1 MKRLP
6 VEDFGALDDNPA
18 MDPVRSNRRF
28 ALAVLLAGGV
38 LLSGAC
44 GWVEWPP
51 SDSSPRPVGRPPA
64 SATPSPGGDLTFV
77 GASAVIAGRG
87 DSVYALSRRHRVPMR
102 AIIEANGLRPPYRLH
117 VGQRIQLPRPRT
129 YVVASGDT
137 LYGISRQYG
146 VDLFTLARANDLK
159 EPYTIRVDQ
168 RLVVPPA
175 VTRVAVAPP
184 AVKTGPPTARATATA
199 KSAPPAVAPRL
210 DRPAPPPTVSGKG
223 FLWPVQGKVLSGFGP
238 KSKGLHNDGI
248 NIAATRGSAVR
259 AAESGVVAYAGN
271 ELRGF
276 GNLLLVKHA
285 GGWVTAYAHNETLL
299 VKAGD
304 KVSKGQSIARVGSTG
319 NVTKPQ
325 LHFELR
331 RGKRAIDPR
340 RHLVASR
347 VSQLRVDN
355 SPISD
360 LY

>member
-1 MKRLP
+1 MAWRS
-6 VEDFGALDDNPA
+6 VEDFRALDDNPA
-18 MDPVRSNRRF
+18 MGSVHSVRRLLIA
-28 ALAVLLAGGV
+28 ALLLGGV
-38 LLSGAC
+38 LLPGAC

-64 SATPSPGGDLTFV
+64 SVAPSPGGNLTFV

-102 AIIEANGLRPPYRLH
+102 TIIEANGLRPPYQLR
-117 VGQRIQLPRPRT
+117 VGQRILLPRPRIH
-129 YVVASGDT
+129 VVASGDT

-146 VDLFTLARANDLK
+146 VDLFTLARANDLG
-159 EPYTIRVDQ
+159 EPYTIRIDQ
-168 RLVVPPA
+168 RLALPSA
-175 VTRVAVAPP
+175 FARVAVAPP
-184 AVKTGPPTARATATA
+184 TVKPGPPTA
-199 KSAPPAVAPRL
+199 KSASPTAAPRPA
-210 DRPAPPPTVSGKG
+210 RPTPPPPVPGKG
-223 FLWPVQGKVLSGFGP
+223 FLWPVRGKVLSGFGP

-248 NIAATRGSAVR
+248 NIAASRGSAVR
-259 AAESGVVAYAGN
+259 AAENGVVAYAGN

-304 KVSKGQSIARVGSTG
+304 KVSKGQPIARVGSTG

-331 RGKRAIDPR
+331 RGKRAIDPQ

-347 VSQLRVDN
+347 VSQATN
-355 SPISD
+355 I
-360 LY
+360 

>member
-1 MKRLP
+1 LKRLP

-18 MDPVRSNRRF
+18 MDPVCSNRRF

-38 LLSGAC
+38 LLPGAC

-64 SATPSPGGDLTFV
+64 SATLSPVGDLTFV

-102 AIIEANGLRPPYRLH
+102 AIIEANGLRPPYRLR

-129 YVVASGDT
+129 HVVASGDT

-146 VDLFTLARANDLK
+146 VDLFTLARVNDLG
-159 EPYTIRVDQ
+159 EPYTILVDQ
-168 RLVVPPA
+168 RLAVPSA
-175 VTRVAVAPP
+175 VTRVAVSPS
-184 AVKTGPPTARATATA
+184 AVKPEPPTA
-199 KSAPPAVAPRL
+199 KSAPPAAASQPA
-210 DRPAPPPTVSGKG
+210 RPAPPPLVPGKG
-223 FLWPVQGKVLSGFGP
+223 FLWPIHGQVLSGFGP

>member
-1 MKRLP
+1 MKRSP
-6 VEDFGALDDNPA
+6 VEDFRGLDDNPA
-18 MDPVRSNRRF
+18 MGPVHSIRRLP
-28 ALAVLLAGGV
+28 LAALLAGGV
-38 LLSGAC
+38 LLPGAC

-51 SDSSPRPVGRPPA
+51 SDSTPRPVARPPA
-64 SATPSPGGDLTFV
+64 STGRAPGGDLAFV

-102 AIIEANGLRPPYRLH
+102 AIIEANGLRPPYRLR
-117 VGQRIQLPRPRT
+117 VGQRIQLPRSRT
-129 YVVASGDT
+129 HVVASGDT

-159 EPYTIRVDQ
+159 EPYTIRVGQ
-168 RLVVPPA
+168 RLAVPSA
-175 VTRVAVAPP
+175 VTRAATAPP
-184 AVKTGPPTARATATA
+184 AQNSP
-199 KSAPPAVAPRL
+199 SAAAPRPSP
-210 DRPAPPPTVSGKG
+210 RPARPTPPPPVPGKG
-223 FLWPVQGKVLSGFGP
+223 FVWPVQGKVLSGFGP
-238 KSKGLHNDGI
+238 KAKGLHNDGI
-248 NIAATRGSAVR
+248 NIAASRGSAVR

-276 GNLLLVKHA
+276 GNLLLIKHA

-299 VKAGD
+299 VQAGD
-304 KVSKGQSIARVGSTG
+304 KVSKGQPIARVGSTG

-347 VSQLRVDN
+347 VSRPSN
-355 SPISD
+355 I
-360 LY
+360 

>member
-1 MKRLP
+1 MAPFRSVRCLL
-6 VEDFGALDDNPA
+6 VAALLFP
-18 MDPVRSNRRF
+18 
-28 ALAVLLAGGV
+28 
-38 LLSGAC
+38 GAC

-51 SDSSPRPVGRPPA
+51 SDSTPRPVARPPA
-64 SATPSPGGDLTFV
+64 SIARPPDSDLAFV
-77 GASAVIAGRG
+77 GASVVIAGRG

-102 AIIEANGLRPPYRLH
+102 AIIEANGLRPPYRLR
-117 VGQRIQLPRPRT
+117 VGQRIELPRPRIHI
-129 YVVASGDT
+129 VASGDT

-146 VDLFTLARANDLK
+146 VDLFTLARANDLG

-168 RLVVPPA
+168 RLAVPSA

-184 AVKTGPPTARATATA
+184 VPPTA
-199 KSAPPAVAPRL
+199 KSAPIAAAPRPSPPSA
-210 DRPAPPPTVSGKG
+210 RPPPPVPGKG
-223 FLWPVQGKVLSGFGP
+223 FLWPVRGKVLSGFGP

-248 NIAATRGSAVR
+248 NIAASRGSAVR
-259 AAESGVVAYAGN
+259 AAESGIVAYAGN

-276 GNLLLVKHA
+276 GNLLLIKHA

-299 VKAGD
+299 VTAGD
-304 KVSKGQSIARVGSTG
+304 KVSKGQPIARVGSTG

-347 VSQLRVDN
+347 VSRPSNIWWRGAARGHL
-355 SPISD
+355 
-360 LY
+360 